1 MCVCVCV
8 CVCVGV
14 GVGVWVCH
22 IQVYVSAQRPSGVQ
36 SLVRCHFDVFHKV
49 FVDCYM

>member
-1 MCVCVCV
+1 MCVCVRACM
-8 CVCVGV
+8 C
-14 GVGVWVCH
+14 CH
-22 IQVYVSAQRPSGVQ
+22 IQVYVSVQRPSGVQ

>member
-8 CVCVGV
+8 HVRACECY
-14 GVGVWVCH
+14 
-22 IQVYVSAQRPSGVQ
+22 IQVYVSVQRPSGVQ
-36 SLVRCHFDVFHKV
+36 SLVRCHFDVFDKV

>member
-1 MCVCVCV
+1 MCVCVRACM
-8 CVCVGV
+8 C
-14 GVGVWVCH
+14 CH

-36 SLVRCHFDVFHKV
+36 SLVRCHFDVFNKV

>member
-1 MCVCVCV
+1 MRACVCACV
-8 CVCVGV
+8 RAY
-14 GVGVWVCH
+14 VCH
-22 IQVYVSAQRPSGVQ
+22 IQVYVSVQRPSGVQ